1 MIPGVGLFDFFGL
14 EVLNTLRLTGL
25 ASAMGESD
33 RGSCDRWRGEEGPA
47 DCRSWSSSIIWV
59 MTKLSLVQ
67 HGKSD
72 RQVCSTGRTV
82 SKEVDCEKFLKEHLG
97 FWNLINTINTFLLLT
112 TPHLLLPPSRMC
124 LPDIFLYA
132 FPLEIRSLT

>member
-72 RQVCSTGRTV
+72 RQSLFYRSYSLKGGRLRKVLERT
-82 SKEVDCEKFLKEHLG
+82 SRFLESHQ
-97 FWNLINTINTFLLLT
+97 
-112 TPHLLLPPSRMC
+112 HLLASYYSSSFASAFRMC
-124 LPDIFLYA
+124 LPDIFLCA
-132 FPLEIRSLT
+132 LPLEIRSLT